1 MQTTVQQTIRLHKV
15 QRDFRRSKAIYKGFV
30 GGRGSGKSW
39 IGAYDM
45 IRRAEPGRTYLVASP
60 TASKMGDET
69 FPTLKA
75 IAEELEVWDYNSV
88 KLTPYPTAKLTT
100 GATIRFRS
108 ADKPDSLRGP
118 NLSGIWLDE
127 ASLMEEDAFKIVI
140 GCLRE
145 KQAQGWLSATF
156 TPQGK
161 SHWTYERFATGKPN
175 TELFHC
181 HTKDNPFNPAGFADT
196 LALSYYGAWAQ
207 QELGGLFVSME
218 GAEWPGEWFD
228 GIMFDD
234 WPADVGNM
242 LRVMALDPSKGK
254 ADRSGDYSAWIM
266 LAVDSTTAPETLWV
280 DADLSNTRH
289 TNPSRDNSHSIVGDG
304 YELMIGFRPAGVLIE
319 TNGFQQLVA
328 EAFYQYCSERQMLGI
343 PIYTRDS
350 TENKEQRIRTLGT
363 YFGQRRVRIKNMP
376 GGRLLIQ
383 MLRDFRPKPHPDGYH
398 DDGPDALK
406 LAEVLAEFLLYGE
419 GAITS
424 GRAPQVLTV

>member
-1 MQTTVQQTIRLHKV
+1 
-15 QRDFRRSKAIYKGFV
+15 
-30 GGRGSGKSW
+30 
-39 IGAYDM
+39 
-45 IRRAEPGRTYLVASP
+45 
-60 TASKMGDET
+60 
-69 FPTLKA
+69 
-75 IAEELEVWDYNSV
+75 
-88 KLTPYPTAKLTT
+88 
-100 GATIRFRS
+100 
-108 ADKPDSLRGP
+108 
-118 NLSGIWLDE
+118 
-127 ASLMEEDAFKIVI
+127 
-140 GCLRE
+140 
-145 KQAQGWLSATF
+145 
-156 TPQGK
+156 
-161 SHWTYERFATGKPN
+161 
-175 TELFHC
+175 
-181 HTKDNPFNPAGFADT
+181 
-196 LALSYYGAWAQ
+196 
-207 QELGGLFVSME
+207 VSME